1 MGSGEVVVAAAG
13 RRDQLRSMTPREVR
27 EQEEHLQASEAAAG
41 TGGSY
46 RTPIMSGQVLD
57 GPVHGVG
64 SAGGA
69 TLCGIPQAEIFVMR
83 HMFDP
88 AGRSAC
94 PDCAAVVRGDGT

>member
-46 RTPIMSGQVLD
+46 RTPIRSGQVLD
-57 GPVHGVG
+57 GPVHG
-64 SAGGA
+64 AGDGA

>member
-1 MGSGEVVVAAAG
+1 MASGEVVVAAAG

-41 TGGSY
+41 TGGRF
-46 RTPIMSGQVLD
+46 RTPITSGHVLD

-64 SAGGA
+64 SAGA
-69 TLCGIPQAEIFVMR
+69 TLCGIPQAEIFVRR
-83 HMFDP
+83 HLFDP

-94 PDCAAVVRGDGT
+94 SDCAAVVRGDGI